1 MTPPIYKRGK
11 LDPSEYGKVVSM
23 AEHASHWRFAMGV
36 TCLVVFRD
44 RCGRVLGSVSVNGRP
59 WGEPCAGVSLTPI
72 KSGAA
77 RCRSRPNFRQGGND
91 DCYPVRLRAS
101 AQEESICVHFA

>member
-36 TCLVVFRD
+36 GTCLVVVTCANTIPCGRIFRD
-44 RCGRVLGSVSVNGRP
+44 GYEWV
-59 WGEPCAGVSLTPI
+59 AIKGV
-72 KSGAA
+72 
-77 RCRSRPNFRQGGND
+77 
-91 DCYPVRLRAS
+91 
-101 AQEESICVHFA
+101 

>member
-1 MTPPIYKRGK
+1 
-11 LDPSEYGKVVSM
+11 
-23 AEHASHWRFAMGV
+23 MGV
-36 TCLVVFRD
+36 TCLVVFAIGAVAY
-44 RCGRVLGSVSVNGRP
+44 CGSVNAQTGDRGAASREGLVTLI
-59 WGEPCAGVSLTPI
+59 E
-72 KSGAA
+72 SGAA

>member
-36 TCLVVFRD
+36 TCIVAFVIGAMALW
-44 RCGRVLGSVSVNGRP
+44 LSVNGRP
-59 WGEPCAGVSLTPI
+59 WGEPSCGGEPYADQERC
-72 KSGAA
+72 GA
-77 RCRSRPNFRQGGND
+77 
-91 DCYPVRLRAS
+91 
-101 AQEESICVHFA
+101 

>member
-36 TCLVVFRD
+36 TCLVVFAIGAVAYWVRWLSKRATVGRTMCGGEPYAD
-44 RCGRVLGSVSVNGRP
+44 QERCG
-59 WGEPCAGVSLTPI
+59 A
-72 KSGAA
+72 
-77 RCRSRPNFRQGGND
+77 
-91 DCYPVRLRAS
+91 
-101 AQEESICVHFA
+101 

>member
-36 TCLVVFRD
+36 TCIVAFVIGAMALWLRLGRTMCGGEPYAD
-44 RCGRVLGSVSVNGRP
+44 QERCG
-59 WGEPCAGVSLTPI
+59 A
-72 KSGAA
+72 
-77 RCRSRPNFRQGGND
+77 
-91 DCYPVRLRAS
+91 
-101 AQEESICVHFA
+101 